1 MESKINYTL
10 VGIFVVLLLAGVVSF
25 AFWLGKYGGK
35 EEYSY
40 YHVHMSESVAGL
52 STDSSVKYRGVSVGT
67 VENIALNPD
76 QSEQVQLLL
85 KIKHNTP
92 IRVDTR
98 ATLKS
103 FGLTGL
109 TYVEL
114 AGEGGDEIPLLTSP
128 TGEVP
133 DILASP
139 STFARI
145 DESMGT
151 LTTKVAL
158 ALDKFSLLLSDQ
170 NLDNVSVTLSEIKV
184 LAKSMRQQKESFQTL
199 VDNGVIMEKRITAA
213 FEKIE
218 TASVSVTK
226 MANSLEKN
234 STDVTSNMSQDLL
247 KSLQTFDQLLSELD
261 ILARNLQTTTQGF
274 DASPSD
280 LIFKSSQP
288 KPGPGEEGYDEK

>member
-184 LAKSMRQQKESFQTL
+184 LAKKMGATELLVGTGNSSLSQLGLYQKCGFRMSYIKAGFFASYPEPIYE
-199 VDNGVIMEKRITAA
+199 NGI
-213 FEKIE
+213 
-218 TASVSVTK
+218 
-226 MANSLEKN
+226 
-234 STDVTSNMSQDLL
+234 QC
-247 KSLQTFDQLLSELD
+247 LD
-261 ILARNLQTTTQGF
+261 MVVLCAKL
-274 DASPSD
+274 
-280 LIFKSSQP
+280 
-288 KPGPGEEGYDEK
+288 